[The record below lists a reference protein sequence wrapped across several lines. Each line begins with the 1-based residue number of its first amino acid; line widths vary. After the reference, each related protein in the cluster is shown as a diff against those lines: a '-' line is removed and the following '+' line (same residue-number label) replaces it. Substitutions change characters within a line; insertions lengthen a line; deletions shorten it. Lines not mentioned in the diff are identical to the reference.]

1 MSERQE
7 EEDTKDGVVPWRYLV
22 ARSIVHWTASHDG
35 GSPAIL
41 ILLAKSSEER
51 TDVANEPRFDQPAV
65 VFLAVSDFASS
76 IYLDA
81 IKSLHRQSW

>member
-35 GSPAIL
+35 GSRAIL
-41 ILLAKSSEER
+41 ILLAKSSNQR
-51 TDVANEPRFDQPAV
+51 TDAAEGQDGGRISRRFR
-65 VFLAVSDFASS
+65 LVSDFASS